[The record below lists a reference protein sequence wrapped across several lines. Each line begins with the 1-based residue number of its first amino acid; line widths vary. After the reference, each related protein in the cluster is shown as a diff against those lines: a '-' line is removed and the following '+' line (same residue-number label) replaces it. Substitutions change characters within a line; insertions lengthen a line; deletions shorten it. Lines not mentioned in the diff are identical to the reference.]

1 MKDFK
6 KDKYKDQ
13 IEEFERRVKEE
24 EEALRRQYELKEN
37 DLIIM
42 DQKGNIIDIREW
54 RNDPLKRVVTIRYRQ
69 EKYYKMKYFLKWY
82 SQARVMQ
89 AIDRIVP
96 IIEGRAKLLHYL
108 RQKPAVAFFKL
119 LKLRNPEIYLPKLQ
133 RLFKLLIKASPFV
146 FDPYKTFLERII
158 LFNRVN
164 LLNKLLSKVDDITN
178 EYYLRLYLQ
187 KWRQNVEDIKEE
199 KRKILLSFIKKKI
212 KDEREINNNRKME
225 LLKRILDRDNK
236 RILNKFRQALKVWAF
251 VAKVPFIIDN
261 GEIKTIDGK
270 KVTPENVQEITENN
284 MLTSVFGQDVLDK
297 MGENIISTPEQ
308 REKWLKEKLTNFI
321 NKLENKNKTLLRT
334 KLYKWHTNANYT
346 QIIEGVKAIQRFL
359 RRKLGHKLQK
369 KRKELVDKFIKK
381 LVIRRILQV
390 SKLNNL
396 IQTLKRIYADKNIL
410 NKLSTLQKNKNQTEI
425 LKDIVNNTEDKLNK
439 LKLKTYLNRWYN
451 YSEGVYNKEQ
461 DAITLIQAV
470 VKGFLMRKEINKI
483 KRRKELLNKFINRKE
498 HRNILKYALN
508 KWDKNAMLVL
518 CDESALKIQNAFRLF
533 YARIKLDKLKN
544 NSDYYKKLCQAL
556 SKISGQPK
564 PFFDKL
570 KNIQKVS
577 KFNDLLKNLEQKK
590 LDNIKDS
597 FNKLKQNNKILALE
611 NIITNIDDKMYNKL
625 KYYFD
630 LWKKHVNKEQKIEE
644 KLGNIFDKKEEKE
657 NLKLNLALK
666 KWLYNAQMIKFDI
679 NKIRIGFFCKKILY
693 KLTQKKIE
701 KQAQNNWQK
710 LTSKLLNDDTKLDIK
725 DIIEQ
730 LKRHFGIKNMI
741 KSIVENTRKNVIKKL
756 LNDYLRNQWEQ
767 KMKEILDFTNEN
779 NKNNYLHTYLKKWKK
794 ANRNM
799 KKKEKVLSKALDTLD
814 FINKSKKINT
824 INDVFLN
831 KRIFDTVEN
840 AKKLIA
846 LRRLCKLAK
855 EDKKNKDLKSGLIN
869 ANKNLLDQH
878 KRHLMDKIYKTYA
891 YKVLDNLMNKLSE
904 IQKKKS
910 IEPKCDFMNNL
921 NMIAINDKEY
931 TYKNVKKIDKEPR
944 IKNLRFKKQ
953 ANEVTEQDLL
963 ENKSKNNMIAL
974 KAIIPELIEYIND
987 IFRKRKS
994 EAFSNI
1000 QTEARNKYLVKSM
1013 SNFVN
1018 KKYMPEKQKL
1028 MNNLKDI
1035 KRIQLTEGPLQ
1046 VKLFSM
1052 LRKKIIYTMFD
1063 RDDVEELY
1071 RVLRV
1076 IKLFKIT
1083 EINKEL
1089 AEERWLRTLIR
1100 KWRFLAFSKS
1110 MSKKKLAYLY
1120 KHFHVNYL
1128 EMANNVFGEQDSNPS
1143 VIKEFERFGSNVGI
1157 WENEKPDYA
1166 ERIKHSKSKKIS
1178 YSTSTFKK
1186 LLKDKEEQ
1194 KEKKKAKK
1202 IEEEIEEE
1210 DEKEDKKKK
1219 VDDDEE
1225 NEEESEND
1233 DNNISDENNN
1243 KKDGK

>member
-1 MKDFK
+1 
-6 KDKYKDQ
+6 
-13 IEEFERRVKEE
+13 
-24 EEALRRQYELKEN
+24 
-37 DLIIM
+37 
-42 DQKGNIIDIREW
+42 
-54 RNDPLKRVVTIRYRQ
+54 
-69 EKYYKMKYFLKWY
+69 
-82 SQARVMQ
+82 
-89 AIDRIVP
+89 
-96 IIEGRAKLLHYL
+96 
-108 RQKPAVAFFKL
+108 
-119 LKLRNPEIYLPKLQ
+119 
-133 RLFKLLIKASPFV
+133 
-146 FDPYKTFLERII
+146 
-158 LFNRVN
+158 
-164 LLNKLLSKVDDITN
+164 
-178 EYYLRLYLQ
+178 
-187 KWRQNVEDIKEE
+187 
-199 KRKILLSFIKKKI
+199 
-212 KDEREINNNRKME
+212 
-225 LLKRILDRDNK
+225 
-236 RILNKFRQALKVWAF
+236 
-251 VAKVPFIIDN
+251 
-261 GEIKTIDGK
+261 
-270 KVTPENVQEITENN
+270 

-334 KLYKWHTNANYT
+334 KLYKWHTNTNYD

-369 KRKELVDKFIKK
+369 KRKLLVDKFIKK
-381 LVIRRILQV
+381 LVSRRLLQV

-396 IQTLKRIYADKNIL
+396 IQTLKKIYADKNIL
-410 NKLSTLQKNKNQTEI
+410 NKLSTLKKSQNQNEI
-425 LKDIVNNTEDKLNK
+425 LKDIINNTEDKLNK

-451 YSEGVYNKEQ
+451 YSEDVYNKEQ
-461 DAITLIQAV
+461 DAITLIQATF
-470 VKGFLMRKEINKI
+470 KAFLMKKEINKI
-483 KRRKELLNKFINRKE
+483 RRRKELLNKFILKKE

-508 KWDKNAMLVL
+508 KWDKNAMLVS
-518 CDESALKIQNAFRLF
+518 CDESALKIQNAFRKYF
-533 YARIKLDKLKN
+533 ARIKLDKLKN
-544 NSDYYKKLCQAL
+544 NSDNYKTLCEAL

-564 PFFDKL
+564 IFFDKL
-570 KNIQKVS
+570 KNIQRVS
-577 KFNDLLKNLEQKK
+577 KFNELLKNLEQKK

-597 FNKLKQNNKILALE
+597 FNKLKQNNKILLLE
-611 NIITNIDDKMYNKL
+611 NIITNIDDKIYNKL

-644 KLGNIFDKKEEKE
+644 KLGNIFDKKEAKE
-657 NLKLNLALK
+657 NMKLNLALK

-693 KLTQKKIE
+693 RLTQKKME

-725 DIIEQ
+725 DIIGQ
-730 LKRHFGIKNMI
+730 LKKYFGIKSAMNSII
-741 KSIVENTRKNVIKKL
+741 KNNRKNVLKKL
-756 LNDYLRNQWEQ
+756 FNDYLRNQWEQ
-767 KMKEILDFTNEN
+767 KMKDILDFTNEN

-831 KRIFDTVEN
+831 KRLFDTVKN
-840 AKKLIA
+840 VKLLIA
-846 LRRLCKLAK
+846 LRKLSTLAK
-855 EDKKNKDLKSGLIN
+855 QDKKNKDLKSGLIN
-869 ANKNLLDQH
+869 AKKDLLDQH
-878 KRHLMDKIYKTYA
+878 KRSLMDKIYKTYA
-891 YKVLDNLMNKLSE
+891 YKVLDNLMIKLSQ
-904 IQKKKS
+904 IQKKKI

-953 ANEVTEQDLL
+953 TNEITDKDLL

-974 KAIIPELIEYIND
+974 KTILPELMEYIND
-987 IFRKRKS
+987 IFNKRKD

-1000 QTEARNKYLVKSM
+1000 KTEARNKYLIKSL
-1013 SNFVN
+1013 NNYVN
-1018 KKYMPEKQKL
+1018 KNYIPEKQALLNKL
-1028 MNNLKDI
+1028 KTI

-1046 VKLFSM
+1046 AKLFSL
-1052 LRKKIIYTMFD
+1052 LRKKIISTMFD
-1063 RDDVEELY
+1063 QDDVEELY

-1166 ERIKHSKSKKIS
+1166 ERIKHSKSKKII

-1186 LLKDKEEQ
+1186 LLKEKEDKKEKEEK
-1194 KEKKKAKK
+1194 KEKKGKK

-1210 DEKEDKKKK
+1210 DEKEEKKKK
-1219 VDDDEE
+1219 VDDNEE
-1225 NEEESEND
+1225 NEEEDEND

-1243 KKDGK
+1243 DNNKDGK